1 VNAALLALALGLLG
15 GAGLPFGERRAAGA
29 APSLLDTHL
38 LVTWYGNPHSPAMGV
53 LGRSAG
59 RERAEAL
66 RRQAAAYAALTPKPV
81 VGAYHLVAV
90 VAQPTAGADGAWRRR
105 ESHAVIRALLEEARA
120 ERFLLVLDV
129 QPGRARL
136 RDELEHLRAFLSEP
150 DVHLALDPEFAMD
163 DGQVP
168 GRALGQLPAAE
179 VNTALRY
186 LRELVTTRG
195 LPPKVLIVHQFTL
208 GMLPDKQDIAESP
221 GVDLVLDMDGFGSQ
235 ALKRATYEAILRQRR
250 LEFSGMKLFY
260 EQDDGLLS
268 PAQVMALDPAPAVV
282 VYQ

>member
-1 VNAALLALALGLLG
+1 
-15 GAGLPFGERRAAGA
+15 
-29 APSLLDTHL
+29 
-38 LVTWYGNPHSPAMGV
+38 
-53 LGRSAG
+53 
-59 RERAEAL
+59 
-66 RRQAAAYAALTPKPV
+66 
-81 VGAYHLVAV
+81 
-90 VAQPTAGADGAWRRR
+90 
-105 ESHAVIRALLEEARA
+105 
-120 ERFLLVLDV
+120 
-129 QPGRARL
+129 
-136 RDELEHLRAFLSEP
+136 
-150 DVHLALDPEFAMD
+150 
-163 DGQVP
+163 
-168 GRALGQLPAAE
+168 ALGQLPAAE

-235 ALKRATYEAILRQRR
+235 ALKRATYGAILRQRR